1 MPSTTFVQLPTSVQQ
16 SNLVWYMCMCVRCIE
31 PWMQEEVKQYE
42 EGRRKLAQLMEKDP
56 ESFSDAQVKVCM
68 YLFAFIG

>member
-1 MPSTTFVQLPTSVQQ
+1 MPSATFVQLPTSVQQ
-16 SNLVWYMCMCVRCIE
+16 SNLVWYMCMCVWCLE

>member
-1 MPSTTFVQLPTSVQQ
+1 
-16 SNLVWYMCMCVRCIE
+16 
-31 PWMQEEVKQYE
+31 MQEEVKQYE